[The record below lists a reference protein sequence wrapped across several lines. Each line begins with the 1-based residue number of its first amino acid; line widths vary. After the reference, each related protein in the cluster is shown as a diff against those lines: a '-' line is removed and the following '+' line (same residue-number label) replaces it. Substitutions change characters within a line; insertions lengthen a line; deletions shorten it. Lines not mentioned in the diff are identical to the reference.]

1 MVTFTRTRFTLIFV
15 GLLLPSCDGNNDM
28 GRDIEGN
35 PPMHTDSLPTSVNTK
50 ESHKTSKSINL
61 RKYTVNTSGYD
72 VPSTAPPNG
81 IKHTPHLPSDLE
93 TDNTSWTTFNTSPSD
108 PLGSTTVGSLSS
120 EPTVNTTTAPGE
132 LTTIKAH
139 DNWITSVPAGNFTS
153 SPNPFTDNFTSTP
166 SQNSSIL
173 VSTQFPSVVTATDST
188 LSESTTAINNSTAFN
203 GSLETTT
210 LQPGLNFTN
219 SSKTQ
224 SNTSDSGRGTR
235 NSGVVFG
242 AILGATLGA
251 SLLTLIGYLICG
263 RKKPDSF
270 SHRRLYDDRNEP
282 VLRLDNTSE
291 PYDMNFGESSYYNP
305 AVTDDA
311 GVYARP
317 GSARDGIPMGDIP
330 PLRPTV

>member
-1 MVTFTRTRFTLIFV
+1 MVTSTRTLLTLIFV
-15 GLLLPSCDGNNDM
+15 GLLLSNCDGNNDM
-28 GRDIEGN
+28 ERGTEVN
-35 PPMHTDSLPTSVNTK
+35 PPMHTQPPLVKTK
-50 ESHKTSKSINL
+50 ESYKPSESINL
-61 RKYTVNTSGYD
+61 RNYTVNTGGYD
-72 VPSTAPPNG
+72 MSSTAPPNG
-81 IKHTPHLPSDLE
+81 IKHTSHLPSDLE
-93 TDNTSWTTFNTSPSD
+93 SDSTFWTPFNTSSSN
-108 PLGSTTVGSLSS
+108 PLSSTTVSSLSS
-120 EPTVNTTTAPGE
+120 VPTTNTTTLPGK

-139 DNWITSVPAGNFTS
+139 DNLNTTVPTGHFTS
-153 SPNPFTDNFTSTP
+153 SPSPFTDNFTSTP
-166 SQNSSIL
+166 SDNSSIL
-173 VSTQFPSVVTATDST
+173 MTTHIPSVVTATDST
-188 LSESTTAINNSTAFN
+188 LSESTTGINNSTTFN

-224 SNTSDSGRGTR
+224 SNTSDSGKDTR

-242 AILGATLGA
+242 AILGAILGA
-251 SLLTLIGYLICG
+251 SLLSLIGYLICG

-311 GVYARP
+311 GVHDRP

-330 PLRPTV
+330 PLRPSV